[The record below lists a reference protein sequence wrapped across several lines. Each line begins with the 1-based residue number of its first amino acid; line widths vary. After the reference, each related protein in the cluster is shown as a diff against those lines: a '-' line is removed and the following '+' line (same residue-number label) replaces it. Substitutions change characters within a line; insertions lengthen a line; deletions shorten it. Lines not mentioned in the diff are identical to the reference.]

1 MNTLPN
7 AKEIGHLWF
16 ENVWNRR
23 DHAKLHELMAPDAI
37 GYLEGGQEIVGP
49 DAFLAF
55 QSAFLQAIPDIQIE
69 VVNSLADEDD
79 VCIHWTAKGTH
90 TGPGL
95 GMPPT
100 GQEVSFRGVTW
111 LQTKNGQ
118 VVGGRDFWNMEKLMR
133 TLSSAVVS

>member
-1 MNTLPN
+1 MKTLPN

-16 ENVWNRR
+16 ENVWNKR
-23 DHAKLHELMAPDAI
+23 DQAKLHELMALDAI
-37 GYLEGGQEIVGP
+37 GYLEGGLEIVGP
-49 DAFLAF
+49 HAFLAF
-55 QSAFLQAIPDIQIE
+55 QSAFLEAIPDIHIE
-69 VVNSLADEDD
+69 VVNSLSDEDD
-79 VCIHWTAKGTH
+79 VCIHWTATGTH

-118 VVGGRDFWNMEKLMR
+118 VVGGRDFWNQEKLMR
-133 TLSSAVVS
+133 TLSSPVVS